1 MRLTKA
7 GEVTTA
13 PLVLALDKRATF
25 TVADRKAQ
33 YDAAERIKGLFARMS
48 KLNAELRT
56 IKAQAEEA
64 AGKPGANAVQAKA
77 VAAKADTLRKLLVA
91 TKEGGAITGEER
103 LREHMDQAYAAVTA
117 TEQRPTPYAIAYVDV
132 LERELAEVEASY
144 AALAASEVAKLSA
157 ALKAR
162 GLEGIDLAAYEL
174 DENEARGGPVSAL
187 AAGLVGLHFT
197 GDTSALMET
206 GEKD

>member
-1 MRLTKA
+1 MRLTD
-7 GEVTTA
+7 GGQVSTA

-33 YDAAERIKGLFARMS
+33 YDAAERIKALFARMS
-48 KLNAELRT
+48 TLNAELQT
-56 IKAQAEEA
+56 VKAQATEA
-64 AGKPGANAVQAKA
+64 ADKPGANAAQAKA
-77 VAAKADTLRKLLVA
+77 VAAKADMLRKLLVA

-117 TEQRPTPYAIAYVDV
+117 TEQRPTPYAMAYIDA
-132 LERELAEVEASY
+132 LERELAEVEGQY
-144 AALAASEVAKLSA
+144 AALAAGDVAKLSA
-157 ALKAR
+157 ALEAH
-162 GLEGIDLAAYEL
+162 GLEGIDLADYEL
-174 DENEARGGPVSAL
+174 DEDDARGGPVSAL

-197 GDTSALMET
+197 GKATDLMET